1 MPYTTEPK
9 GAVAKNLNKGYGSES
24 VKTERSN
31 LMSDNPVAKDASGGR
46 GSWMSKHSQS
56 KMGGGSPL
64 MTKEGHGDAEFSENH
79 LPSGLHIDEIEP
91 KMSMSKKM
99 TEKPK
104 EEA

>member
-9 GAVAKNLNKGYGSES
+9 GPVAKNLNKGYGSES

-56 KMGGGSPL
+56 NMGGGSP
-64 MTKEGHGDAEFSENH
+64 MK
-79 LPSGLHIDEIEP
+79 LHNKFTQDNNIDH
-91 KMSMSKKM
+91 K
-99 TEKPK
+99 
-104 EEA
+104 

>member
-46 GSWMSKHSQS
+46 GSSWMSKHAR
-56 KMGGGSPL
+56 KVGGGSPL
-64 MTKEGHGDAEFSENH
+64 HTFEGGAHRGEMKHDKAGNH
-79 LPSGLHIDEIEP
+79 LG
-91 KMSMSKKM
+91 KK
-99 TEKPK
+99 
-104 EEA
+104 

>member
-9 GAVAKNLNKGYGSES
+9 GPVAKNLNKGYGTES

-64 MTKEGHGDAEFSENH
+64 MQA
-79 LPSGLHIDEIEP
+79 
-91 KMSMSKKM
+91 KKM
-99 TEKPK
+99 IEVDGKMVPSYAADGK
-104 EEA
+104 GKNDLK

>member
-9 GAVAKNLNKGYGSES
+9 GAVTKNLNKGYGSES

-56 KMGGGSPL
+56 NMGGSP
-64 MTKEGHGDAEFSENH
+64 MK
-79 LPSGLHIDEIEP
+79 LHNKFTQDNNIDH
-91 KMSMSKKM
+91 K
-99 TEKPK
+99 
-104 EEA
+104 

>member
-9 GAVAKNLNKGYGSES
+9 GSPTRNLNKGYGSES

-56 KMGGGSPL
+56 NMGGSP
-64 MTKEGHGDAEFSENH
+64 MK
-79 LPSGLHIDEIEP
+79 LHNKFTQDNNIDH
-91 KMSMSKKM
+91 K
-99 TEKPK
+99 
-104 EEA
+104 

>member
-9 GAVAKNLNKGYGSES
+9 GPVAKNLNKGYGSES

-64 MTKEGHGDAEFSENH
+64 MATESQLETFDKDGDGKPFEKEDMKILKSE
-79 LPSGLHIDEIEP
+79 
-91 KMSMSKKM
+91 KK
-99 TEKPK
+99 
-104 EEA
+104 

>member
-9 GAVAKNLNKGYGSES
+9 GPVAKNLNKGYGTES

-56 KMGGGSPL
+56 NMGGSPL
-64 MTKEGHGDAEFSENH
+64 MK
-79 LPSGLHIDEIEP
+79 
-91 KMSMSKKM
+91 SKKM
-99 TEKPK
+99 IEVDGDMVPSYAADGKGK
-104 EEA
+104 NDLK

>member
-9 GAVAKNLNKGYGSES
+9 GPVAKNLNKGYGSES

-56 KMGGGSPL
+56 NMGGSPL
-64 MTKEGHGDAEFSENH
+64 KELKGGQVKLDKNKN
-79 LPSGLHIDEIEP
+79 GKIDGEDF
-91 KMSMSKKM
+91 KMM
-99 TEKPK
+99 
-104 EEA
+104 

>member
-9 GAVAKNLNKGYGSES
+9 GPVAKNLNKGYGSES

-56 KMGGGSPL
+56 KMGGSPL
-64 MTKEGHGDAEFSENH
+64 KELKGGQVKLDKNKN
-79 LPSGLHIDEIEP
+79 GKIDGEDF
-91 KMSMSKKM
+91 KMM
-99 TEKPK
+99 
-104 EEA
+104 

>member
-9 GAVAKNLNKGYGSES
+9 GPVAKNLNKGYGTES

-56 KMGGGSPL
+56 NMGGSPL
-64 MTKEGHGDAEFSENH
+64 MQA
-79 LPSGLHIDEIEP
+79 
-91 KMSMSKKM
+91 KKM
-99 TEKPK
+99 IEVDGKMVPSYAADGK
-104 EEA
+104 GKNDLK